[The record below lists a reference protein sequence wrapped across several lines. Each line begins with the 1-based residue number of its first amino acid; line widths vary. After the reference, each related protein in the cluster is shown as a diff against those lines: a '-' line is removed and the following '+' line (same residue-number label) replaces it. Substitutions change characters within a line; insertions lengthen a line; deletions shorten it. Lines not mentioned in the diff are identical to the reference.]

1 MKILD
6 KRVFKDAIRFLA
18 LISADLLS
26 FYLSVYL
33 SFLTR
38 AFLGMVLENFLTT
51 FRQNLKLYTFFWG
64 LPFLFILVLAFDG
77 LYTERRYFWDEYKAF
92 LKSLVIYFFLLFTIL
107 SLTHGITR
115 FSRGVLAFV
124 PLFLIFFFPLFRYLV
139 NLMLYHLK
147 IREKCQ
153 FVGGEKSFEK
163 FKKAVLSDR
172 YAGFELGEPAI
183 YVFVAT
189 SINDFEQ
196 KLRELQ
202 QIYRYVYIFDDA
214 GRYLVSEF
222 QPVFPIGKGITMF
235 ELQNKLLDPKRMAL
249 KRAIELMLAIV
260 LLPLLLPLIFFI
272 GVAIILDS
280 KGPIFYSQ
288 ERIGKGGKPFK
299 CLKFRTMY
307 RDADSRLKEILDKD
321 EKAREEWQKYFKL
334 KNDPRVTKVGKFL
347 RKTSLDELPQ
357 IFNVLKGEMSFVGP
371 RPVLRRELEEYYK
384 EFSRYYYEV
393 RPGITG
399 LWQISGRNELDY
411 EQRVRLDV
419 WYVLN
424 WSLWLDF
431 VIFVKTIKVVLS
443 GKGAY

>member
-1 MKILD
+1 MAISKKKIL
-6 KRVFKDAIRFLA
+6 KDLVRFLA
-18 LISADLLS
+18 LIFADLFS

-33 SFLTR
+33 AFLTR
-38 AFLGMVLENFLTT
+38 AFLGKVLANLLTT
-51 FRQNLKLYTFFWG
+51 FKQSLKLYTFFWG
-64 LPFLFILVLAFDG
+64 LPFLFVLVLAFEG
-77 LYTERRYFWDEYKAF
+77 LYTERRYFWDEFRAF
-92 LKSLVIYFFLLFTIL
+92 IKSLVIYFFLLFTIL

-115 FSRGVLAFV
+115 FSRGVLALV
-124 PLFLIFFFPLFRYLV
+124 PVFLVFLFPLFRYLINV
-139 NLMLYHLK
+139 LLFKLR

-153 FVGGEKSFEK
+153 FIGSERSLEKFEK
-163 FKKAVLSDR
+163 TVLSDK
-172 YAGFELGEPAI
+172 YAGFELGEPAS
-183 YVFVAT
+183 YVFLST
-189 SINDFEQ
+189 SRDDFDQ

-202 QIYRYVYIFDDA
+202 QVYRYVYIFDDG
-214 GRYLVSEF
+214 GRFLVSEF
-222 QPVFPIGKGITMF
+222 KPVFPVGKGITMF
-235 ELQNKLLDPKRMAL
+235 ELQNKLLDPKRMLL
-249 KRAIELMLAIV
+249 KRIIEVVLAVV
-260 LLPLLLPLIFFI
+260 LLPVLLPLIFLI

-288 ERIGKGGKPFK
+288 QRIGRGGRPFK

-307 RDADSRLKEILDKD
+307 IDADLRLKEILAKD
-321 EKAREEWQKYFKL
+321 EKAREEWTKYFKL
-334 KNDPRVTKVGKFL
+334 KNDPRVTRIGKFL

-371 RPVLRRELEEYYK
+371 RPVLREELEKYYR
-384 EFSRYYYEV
+384 EFSRYYFEV

-411 EQRVRLDV
+411 EQRVKLDV

>member
-1 MKILD
+1 
-6 KRVFKDAIRFLA
+6 
-18 LISADLLS
+18 
-26 FYLSVYL
+26 
-33 SFLTR
+33 
-38 AFLGMVLENFLTT
+38 
-51 FRQNLKLYTFFWG
+51 
-64 LPFLFILVLAFDG
+64 
-77 LYTERRYFWDEYKAF
+77 
-92 LKSLVIYFFLLFTIL
+92 
-107 SLTHGITR
+107 
-115 FSRGVLAFV
+115 
-124 PLFLIFFFPLFRYLV
+124 
-139 NLMLYHLK
+139 
-147 IREKCQ
+147 
-153 FVGGEKSFEK
+153 
-163 FKKAVLSDR
+163 
-172 YAGFELGEPAI
+172 
-183 YVFVAT
+183 
-189 SINDFEQ
+189 
-196 KLRELQ
+196 
-202 QIYRYVYIFDDA
+202 
-214 GRYLVSEF
+214 
-222 QPVFPIGKGITMF
+222 MF

-249 KRAIELMLAIV
+249 KRVIELMLAIV

-334 KNDPRVTKVGKFL
+334 KNDPRVTRVGKFL

-384 EFSRYYYEV
+384 EFSRYYCEV